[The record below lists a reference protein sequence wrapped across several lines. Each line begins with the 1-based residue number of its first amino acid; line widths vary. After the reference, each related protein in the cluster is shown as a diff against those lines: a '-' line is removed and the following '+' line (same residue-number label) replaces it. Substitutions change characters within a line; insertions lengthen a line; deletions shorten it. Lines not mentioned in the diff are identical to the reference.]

1 MGGRAAALV
10 VAASALALVGVALV
24 GSKAVS
30 SRVASVL
37 IDKQQQAWYDGTS
50 VYQED
55 HHPLASRGRSG
66 RRQELRTIDHRLSK
80 AVKMINELEEGGD
93 HTLLAADHK
102 EMSATHQQQLS
113 LREGQA
119 LPVCFKKNDINVDRQ
134 TAEAKMAVAADNLAM
149 SYPTWA
155 KGAAL
160 TGKGQDGEWRHDRGP
175 PYVMRVTLFSGDGVD
190 TKGSGTLVR
199 RILGLKTAF
208 GKPCDLRSCRHAW
221 SNNNYLTSFDGP
233 QFRFLY
239 RNMCSVLVVPPLTN
253 GAGPILSENGI
264 FRLHHYLRS
273 GHNSLIVLGGVAN
286 VLFLNQNYVDR
297 DGGLSLEPNWVEGPY
312 EAQDINGV
320 PAAKGTPFESLS
332 VTLPSPGVSV
342 VGVKLSTL
350 PANAISYFEA
360 QDTSV
365 VFEIPTKTGR
375 IIYIGYDFSEPITP
389 WIHTLVAA
397 TNFPDYAEEKT
408 PKRAYSGSKPVTVRV
423 GPPARGAQVAGGG
436 ELAERELAEAKRE
449 KAEAKREKAEVARE
463 RHEEHREAREAEK
476 ARREADEQIRVERQV
491 AAKVDKAAQLLAKSA
506 GK

>member
-1 MGGRAAALV
+1 M
-10 VAASALALVGVALV
+10 VA
-24 GSKAVS
+24 SKAVS
-30 SRVASVL
+30 SGVTSVL
-37 IDKQQQAWYDGTS
+37 LDKQQQAWYDGTS

-55 HHPLASRGRSG
+55 HTTQAARGRRG
-66 RRQELRTIDHRLSK
+66 RNEELRTIDNRLSK
-80 AVKMINELEEGGD
+80 AVKMINELEDGGEQ
-93 HTLLAADHK
+93 TLLAADHR

-113 LREGQA
+113 LKQGA
-119 LPVCFKKNDINVDRQ
+119 SLPVCFKKNDINVDRQ
-134 TAEAKMAVAADNLAM
+134 TAEAHMAVAADNLAM

-253 GAGPILSENGI
+253 GAGPILSDNGL

-273 GHNSLIVLGGVAN
+273 GHNTLIVLGGVAN

-312 EAQDINGV
+312 EAQDIDGV
-320 PAAKGTPFESLS
+320 PAAKGTPFEALS

-365 VFEIPTKTGR
+365 VFEIPTKSGR
-375 IIYIGYDFSEPITP
+375 ILYIGYDFSEPVTP
-389 WIHTLVAA
+389 WIHALVAA
-397 TNFPDYAEEKT
+397 TNFPDYAGEPEAK
-408 PKRAYSGSKPVTVRV
+408 KAFAGSKPPPQIIS
-423 GPPARGAQVAGGG
+423 GPPPRAVRGGG
-436 ELAERELAEAKRE
+436 GGSKLQSRELAEDTRE
-449 KAEAKREKAEVARE
+449 KAEAKREKAEAARE
-463 RHEEHREAREAEK
+463 RHEAHKEEKAAEK
-476 ARREADEQIRVERQV
+476 ARREADREIEVERRV
-491 AAKVDKAAQLLAKSA
+491 AAKVDRAAAVLARSVG